1 MSSSMSANEPHT
13 CKLTKKM
20 TLTRKAKHKLLKS
33 GRNKSHNLPGTG
45 WGARHKREGV
55 KRQSMP

>member
-20 TLTRKAKHKLLKS
+20 TSTRKVEYKLLKN
-33 GRNKSHNLPGTG
+33 GGNKSHTRDWMGSRP
-45 WGARHKREGV
+45 
-55 KRQSMP
+55 